1 MRKSDLPSERKRH
14 GRRTAR
20 IAGALFLSLCLTCPA
35 AQAQN
40 SSFWP
45 QLRFRQNSAPQAEA
59 EPPVIISKPMTISEG
74 RDGSSRRVAKVA
86 SVAPPTEGQ
95 TAAPVSLPDEDD
107 LFVTRSIS
115 TEPAAETPAVPAE
128 NAAPPSAETVTAEPA
143 AETRAASSAEDASAA
158 DAPRYTTEGETLE
171 DAWNAA
177 LSVSRALS
185 AKDYERLGAEATV
198 AAAQGVGLPKLSN
211 VTGAH
216 AISEELAIKTD
227 APLSQLLPILP
238 DVTLESPLAD
248 KQFLTTTTAL
258 TVPIYMGGRV
268 QSMIEAAE
276 AASCAIGAGRQIQE
290 KDLKY
295 EVAETYFLVLR
306 VRHLYEVAEEAEKTI
321 AEHEKDAQ
329 RLLDN
334 GIVTKNVI
342 LAAQVAHANA
352 RQDLI
357 KAQNAVNLSQAAY
370 NRLLWRPLDTPVNI
384 ADVDI
389 PPLSGELESLTSA
402 AVNRRPEL
410 SALSYKSRA
419 LSAKSRVYQ
428 ADRLPQVA
436 AIGSYDYVENSHLN
450 ENSFFTGS
458 LGVAWTPFDG
468 GVSRNRQSAAE
479 YEAMAVTR
487 EYEEAESK
495 IRLQVYKCWQ
505 DEQETRE
512 RVRAAEKAVESAEE
526 NLRVVNR
533 GFKEGLTN
541 HTEVLD
547 AQTMLTHARSNLANA
562 CYDAVLA
569 TYHLQRAT
577 GDL

>member
-1 MRKSDLPSERKRH
+1 MRKSNQSSKKRI
-14 GRRTAR
+14 GKRAAS
-20 IAGALFLSLCLTCPA
+20 ISGALFLSLCLTCTEIS
-35 AQAQN
+35 AQN
-40 SSFWP
+40 ASFWP
-45 QLRFRQNSAPQAEA
+45 QIRFRQSGAARIEE
-59 EPPVIISKPMTISEG
+59 EPPTIVPKPMTLSN
-74 RDGSSRRVAKVA
+74 RRVEKVA
-86 SVAPPTEGQ
+86 SVAPR
-95 TAAPVSLPDEDD
+95 AAVNLPDNDE
-107 LFVTRSIS
+107 LFVARTVAGD
-115 TEPAAETPAVPAE
+115 PAAGTPAVPASSE
-128 NAAPPSAETVTAEPA
+128 TLAAETVSAEPA
-143 AETRAASSAEDASAA
+143 SPPNRIDDGAASPQAIGDSA
-158 DAPRYTTEGETLE
+158 RGETLE
-171 DAWNAA
+171 EAWNAA
-177 LSVSRALS
+177 LSVSRSLS

-198 AAAQGVGLPKLSN
+198 NAARGVGMPKISN
-211 VTGAH
+211 VTGVH
-216 AISEELAIKTD
+216 ALSDEPAIKTE
-227 APLSQLLPILP
+227 APLSRLSPMFPNL
-238 DVTLESPLAD
+238 TLESPVCDTEFA
-248 KQFLTTTTAL
+248 TTTTAL
-258 TVPIYMGGRV
+258 TIPIFMGGRV
-268 QSMIEAAE
+268 QSMIEAAQ

-295 EVAETYFLVLR
+295 EVAQTYFLVLR
-306 VRHLYEVAEEAEKTI
+306 VRHLYEVAVEAEKTI

-352 RQDLI
+352 KQDLI
-357 KAQNAVNLSQAAY
+357 KAQNAVTISQAAY
-370 NRLLWRPLDTPVNI
+370 NRLLWRPLDTPVNL

-389 PPLSGELESLTSA
+389 PPLSGDLDALTQT
-402 AVNRRPEL
+402 AVSHRPEL
-410 SALSYKSRA
+410 SALTYKSQA

-436 AIGSYDYVENSHLN
+436 AIGTHDYIKNTHLN

-468 GVSRNRQSAAE
+468 GVSRNRQAAAE

-512 RVRAAEKAVESAEE
+512 RVRTAEKAVESAEE

-562 CYDAVLA
+562 CYDAILA
-569 TYHLQRAT
+569 TYYLQRAT
-577 GDL
+577 GEL

>member
-1 MRKSDLPSERKRH
+1 MRKSDQPSERKRH

-45 QLRFRQNSAPQAEA
+45 QLRFRQNSAAQAEE
-59 EPPVIISKPMTISEG
+59 EPPVIISKPMTLSEG
-74 RDGSSRRVAKVA
+74 RGGSSRRVAKVA
-86 SVAPPTEGQ
+86 SVAPLTEGQ
-95 TAAPVSLPDEDD
+95 TAAPVSLPDDDD
-107 LFVTRSIS
+107 LFVTQS
-115 TEPAAETPAVPAE
+115 TSTKPAAETPAVPAE
-128 NAAPPSAETVTAEPA
+128 NAAPLSAETVTAEPA
-143 AETRAASSAEDASAA
+143 AETRTASSAEDASAP

-177 LSVSRALS
+177 LSVSRALA
-185 AKDYERLGAEATV
+185 AKDYQRLGAEATV

-227 APLSQLLPILP
+227 APLSQLLSILP

>member
-1 MRKSDLPSERKRH
+1 MGKSNLSVERKRN
-14 GRRTAR
+14 RRKAA
-20 IAGALFLSLCLTCPA
+20 ISGALILSLCLTCSA
-35 AQAQN
+35 VRAQN
-40 SSFWP
+40 ASLLP
-45 QLRFRQNSAPQAEA
+45 QLRFRQNNTSQVEKA
-59 EPPVIISKPMTISEG
+59 PPVIISKPMTL
-74 RDGSSRRVAKVA
+74 RDGTGSSTQRVARVA
-86 SVAPPTEGQ
+86 SVTPVTSVRSAAPANLPDDDSLFVAQ
-95 TAAPVSLPDEDD
+95 TAGADD
-107 LFVTRSIS
+107 HSD
-115 TEPAAETPAVPAE
+115 APAVPVE
-128 NAAPPSAETVTAEPA
+128 SDAPK
-143 AETRAASSAEDASAA
+143 A
-158 DAPRYTTEGETLE
+158 DAPKAEPKAAAPAGDSSAASPAVYTTEGETLE
-171 DAWNAA
+171 EAWNAA
-177 LSVSRALS
+177 LSASRALS

-198 AAAQGVGLPKLSN
+198 GAAQGVGLPKLSN

-216 AISEELAIKTD
+216 AISEELAVKTD
-227 APLSQLLPILP
+227 VGLSRINPVLP
-238 DVTLESPLAD
+238 DVLETPLAEER
-248 KQFLTTTTAL
+248 FLTTTTAL
-258 TVPIYMGGRV
+258 TIPIYMGGRV
-268 QSMIEAAE
+268 RSMIEAAS
-276 AASCAIGAGRQIQE
+276 AASYAIGAGRQIQE

-321 AEHEKDAQ
+321 AEHEKDAR

-342 LAAQVAHANA
+342 LAAEVAHANA

-357 KAQNAVNLSQAAY
+357 KAQNAVTISQAAY
-370 NRLLWRPLDTPVNI
+370 NRLLWRPLDTPVNL

-389 PPLSGELESLTSA
+389 PNLSGDLESLTQT
-402 AVNRRPEL
+402 AVSHRPEL
-410 SALSYKSRA
+410 SALAYKSQA

-436 AIGSYDYVENSHLN
+436 AIGTHDYIENSHLN
-450 ENSFFTGS
+450 KNSFFTGS

-468 GVSRNRQSAAE
+468 GVSRNRQAAAQ

-495 IRLQVYKCWQ
+495 IRLQVYKSWQ
-505 DEQETRE
+505 DEQETRQ
-512 RVRAAEKAVESAEE
+512 RVRTAEKAVESAEE

-562 CYDAVLA
+562 CYDAILA
-569 TYHLQRAT
+569 TYYLQRAT
-577 GDL
+577 GEL